1 MAPPRSYALPKLD
14 AAENL
19 FFARELEHVRAKSYD
34 IKYADRK
41 IRQLVPVD
49 NSVDPGAEV
58 VTYSQYDRVGVAK
71 LIASY
76 ANDLPR
82 ADVKGKQFSVE
93 VKGLGSSY
101 GYSVQEIRAARL
113 AGKPL
118 EQRKADAA
126 RQAIED
132 LIDQIGASGNAATG
146 LIGLLNIANA
156 QTYTITAGA
165 GGQTRWN
172 FGATPKTGLEVI
184 KDLNSGVHTIVTVTK
199 EAEKPDT
206 VLLPTSQYAYVASTP
221 LQTGSDTTILDFFL
235 KNSPYIK
242 QVESWEKL
250 AGAGAGATDRMV
262 VYRRDPDALQLVIP
276 QEFEQ
281 FAPQLE
287 GMQYTVNC
295 HMRFGGTVFTYP
307 LSAIYMDGC

>member
-1 MAPPRSYALPKLD
+1 MGTRSLNFTRLD
-14 AAENL
+14 AAENV
-19 FFARELEHVRAKSYD
+19 FFGRELEQIRAKSYD
-34 IKYADRK
+34 IKFADRK

-71 LIASY
+71 LISSY

-82 ADVKGKQFSVE
+82 ADIRGRQFSAT
-93 VKGLGSSY
+93 VKGLGSSF
-101 GYSVQEIRAARL
+101 GYSVQEIRAARF
-113 AGKPL
+113 AGKSL

-132 LIDQIGASGNAATG
+132 AIDNIGAVGNAQTG
-146 LIGLLNIANA
+146 LVGLLNIPAA

-184 KDLNSGVHTIVTVTK
+184 RDMNAAAHTVVNVTR

-206 VLLPTSQYAYVASTP
+206 MLIPVLQYAYVASTP
-221 LQTGSDTTILDFFL
+221 LQSGSDTSILKYFL
-235 KNSPYIK
+235 ANSPYIK
-242 QVESWEKL
+242 QVEPWEKL
-250 AGAGAGATDRMV
+250 AGAGSGGLDRMV
-262 VYRRDPDALQLVIP
+262 VYRRDPDALMLVIP
-276 QEFEQ
+276 QEFEMFPPEQ
-281 FAPQLE
+281 KGLTFQIP
-287 GMQYTVNC
+287 C
-295 HMRFGGTVFTYP
+295 HARIAGVQCFYP
-307 LSAIYMDGC
+307 LSILYADGI